1 MRLRELYE
9 TINLF
14 EAYDTKVAKL
24 QKDFAQLRAGF
35 PEKPATQWGPAEPAI
50 PGDPSIPDENQL
62 AALVSFAE
70 QAFKSGA
77 KPSEQAMQWYLT
89 LLETFYKQ
97 NDPKFA
103 GKFAAMIGQYQFTD
117 FSSLN
122 TELAHFFT
130 SEYADSQY
138 IKDIVKA
145 IRPATTQVDNLITNA
160 TAAEQR
166 IYAENEAARQLAGRP
181 DIELMEGDQVILPV
195 DNKYDWWWLPHHGHE
210 FESKAM
216 GHCGSCQTAG
226 GNLLSLRT
234 KRPIWPELTFEWDP
248 QDKMLYQ
255 TKGPKNSKPAH
266 RYRPAILK
274 LMLSDLISGIGNNSY
289 QPANDFS
296 VFDFEPSDVKAIAD
310 QKPNLI
316 TGQIEKYPIDFL
328 RAPEFIRAIPEFRDI
343 AVENARG
350 LAALVD
356 DTGKVNTSLDAWEDA
371 IQSDRSIII
380 YAPED
385 LEDYEDR
392 IIDALNRD
400 SSLLGFASAKI
411 RSNHKIMSEVIRWN
425 PESIELVPLRAPTY
439 EELAIQAVTKRSE
452 LLKAI
457 PVEKRTYA
465 ICHTAAATRERWSED
480 SLREFYELFNTLPF
494 TKNEHSELAA
504 LVLQYDTENEL
515 LDLLPAEIKTYVSTM
530 ARLKNIEHRYYS
542 DNRSDKVKEIVD
554 SVTPGSVS
562 NEEYMKICLKAGE
575 LSFHEAVPEE
585 FQTYEYFK
593 KYILTIEPTERR
605 IITPFFTDAIKRLP
619 PEQLED
625 LISIAIKLCPESYFE
640 LPLDYKGNVSKTLK
654 MIQKTDKPLTLNISA
669 DLILAANEHDVT
681 DDDYDKLIAYYK
693 HSLKV
698 SDGSTIKLLRNYP
711 LMQAKKYN
719 NDDWLDLLA
728 YGAKLNLTEFVSMLA
743 PDFVDSNFEWVVDT
757 ICKAFGHTNS
767 HIYFSLLTD
776 RYPEVAAELF
786 KRLPASEL
794 GKNIQYPHQL
804 YQMYEA
810 DPRKFKRVLELMV
823 EREPDLIAD
832 AQNLVPDYIPETE
845 QSWLDR
851 LNYKGFTNGGIK
863 ALIYNFPMQLLT
875 PELLNTAIVNA
886 GKIDANV
893 ERKIEE
899 LYKYYKDKPEYEAVL
914 ENMLN
919 LVPNIITML
928 SPQEIELFHVNRYI
942 QNLANNKHSPENILL
957 HLRREP
963 FPSVAYLKPEIAE
976 YLNKYKA
983 EKAPGLSSISF

>member
-9 TINLF
+9 TIDLF

-35 PEKPATQWGPAEPAI
+35 PEKPETQWGPAEPAI
-50 PGDPSIPDENQL
+50 PGDPSVPDANQL

-70 QAFKSGA
+70 QAFKSGV

-89 LLETFYKQ
+89 LLETYYKQ

-122 TELAHFFT
+122 NELAHFFT

-138 IKDIVKA
+138 IKDLVKA

-166 IYAENEAARQLAGRP
+166 IQAENEAARQLAGRP
-181 DIELMEGDQVILPV
+181 DIQLMEGDQVILPV
-195 DNKYDWWWLPHHGHE
+195 DNKYDWWWLPHKSHE
-210 FESKAM
+210 FESAAM

-274 LMLSDLISGIGNNSY
+274 LMLSDLISGIGNDSY

-296 VFDFEPSDVKAIAD
+296 IFDFEPADVKTIAD
-310 QKPNLI
+310 QKPMLI

-328 RAPEFIRAIPEFRDI
+328 RAPEFIRANPEFRDI
-343 AVENARG
+343 AVQNAQG

-356 DTGKVNTSLDAWEDA
+356 ATGKVNTSLDAWEDA
-371 IQSDRSIII
+371 IEADRSIII
-380 YAPED
+380 YAPEE
-385 LEDYEDR
+385 LENYEDR
-392 IIDALNRD
+392 IIDALNRN
-400 SSLLGFASAKI
+400 SSLLGFASPKI
-411 RSNHKIMSEVIRWN
+411 RSNHKIMSEVIRWS

-439 EELAIQAVTKRSE
+439 EELAIQAVTKRSG

-457 PVEKRTYA
+457 PVEKRTYG
-465 ICHTAAATRERWSED
+465 ICHAAASNRERWSED
-480 SLREFYELFNTLPF
+480 SLTEFYELFNTLPF
-494 TKNEHSELAA
+494 TKDQHNELAS

-515 LDLLPAEIKTYVSTM
+515 LDLLPAEIKTYVSSM
-530 ARLKNIEHRYYS
+530 ARLKNIEHRHYGN
-542 DNRSDKVKEIVD
+542 DRADKVKEIVD

-562 NEEYMKICLKAGE
+562 DDEYMKICLKAGE
-575 LSFHEAVPEE
+575 LSFHKAVPEE

-593 KYILTIEPTERR
+593 KYILTIEPTRHQ
-605 IITPFFTDAIKRLP
+605 IITPFFTDAVKRLP
-619 PEQLED
+619 PEQRAD

-640 LPLDYKGNVSKTLK
+640 LPIDYRGNISKTLK
-654 MIQKTDKPLTLNISA
+654 MIQKTDRRLDNS
-669 DLILAANEHDVT
+669 LAADIAIAARDYGVSDEE
-681 DDDYDKLIAYYK
+681 YDKLIAYYK
-693 HSLKV
+693 HSLKASEGV
-698 SDGSTIKLLRNYP
+698 NIASLNNYA
-711 LMQAKKYN
+711 LKQANKYN
-719 NDDWLDLLA
+719 NDDWLDVLA
-728 YGAKLNLTEFVSMLA
+728 YAANINLVEFVNKLT
-743 PDFVDSNFEWVVDT
+743 PDFVDNNFEWVVDT
-757 ICKAFGHTNS
+757 ICKEFSKSRLHV
-767 HIYFSLLTD
+767 YFSVVTD
-776 RYPEVAAELF
+776 RYPEIVVELF
-786 KRLPASEL
+786 KRLPVSEL
-794 GKNIQYPHQL
+794 GKLQYPHYL
-804 YQMYEA
+804 AQMYEV

-823 EREPDLIAD
+823 EREPHLIASIQD
-832 AQNLVPDYIPETE
+832 LVPDYIPETE
-845 QSWLDR
+845 QPWLAR

-863 ALIYNFPMQLLT
+863 ALLYNFPMQLLT

-886 GKIDANV
+886 GEIDANV

-899 LYKYYKDKPEYEAVL
+899 LYKYYKDDPEYEAVL

-919 LVPNIITML
+919 LVPNIITTL
-928 SPQEIELFHVNRYI
+928 SPEEIDLYQVKRYMQYLENR
-942 QNLANNKHSPENILL
+942 KHSPESILR

-983 EKAPGLSSISF
+983 EKAPNLSSISF

>member
-50 PGDPSIPDENQL
+50 PGDPSVPDENQL
-62 AALVSFAE
+62 AALVQFAE
-70 QAFKSGA
+70 QAFKSGV

-103 GKFAAMIGQYQFTD
+103 GKFAAMIGEYQFTD
-117 FSSLN
+117 FNSLN

-138 IKDIVKA
+138 IKDLVKA

-166 IYAENEAARQLAGRP
+166 IHAENEAARKLAARP

-296 VFDFEPSDVKAIAD
+296 VFDFEPADVKAIAD
-310 QKPNLI
+310 QKPSLI

-328 RAPEFIRAIPEFRDI
+328 RAPEFIRAIPEFRDT
-343 AVENARG
+343 AVRNARG

-356 DTGKVNTSLDAWEDA
+356 DTGKVNTSLDAWEEA
-371 IQSDRSIII
+371 ITADRSIII
-380 YAPED
+380 YAPEE
-385 LEDYEDR
+385 LKNYEDR

-457 PVEKRTYA
+457 PVEKRTYE
-465 ICHTAAATRERWSED
+465 ICHASAANRERWAES
-480 SLREFYELFNTLPF
+480 SLTEFYELFNTLPF
-494 TKNEHSELAA
+494 TKDQHNELAS

-515 LDLLPAEIKTYVSTM
+515 LDLLPAEIKTYLSSM
-530 ARLKNIEHRYYS
+530 ARLKHIEYRSYGS
-542 DNRSDKVKEIVD
+542 DRLDKVKEIVD

-562 NEEYMKICLKAGE
+562 DDEYMKICIKAGE
-575 LSFHEAVPEE
+575 LSSHKAVPIE
-585 FQTYEYFK
+585 FQTYDYFK
-593 KYILTIEPTERR
+593 KYILTVEPTRYQ
-605 IITPFFTDAIKRLP
+605 IITPMFTPAFKQLP
-619 PEQLED
+619 PEERED
-625 LISIAIKLCPESYFE
+625 LISIAVKLCPESYFE
-640 LPLDYKGNVSKTLK
+640 LPIDYRGNISTTLK
-654 MIQKTDKPLTLNISA
+654 MVQKTDRRLDNS
-669 DLILAANEHDVT
+669 LAADIAIASRDHGVSDEE
-681 DDDYDKLIAYYK
+681 YDKLIAYYK
-693 HSLKV
+693 HSLEY
-698 SDGSTIKLLRNYP
+698 SNGSYIAFINNYA
-711 LMQAKKYN
+711 LKQANKYN
-719 NDDWLDLLA
+719 NNDWFDVLA
-728 YGAKLNLTEFVSMLA
+728 YAANINLAEFVRNLT
-743 PDFVDSNFEWVVDT
+743 PDFVDKNFEWVVNT
-757 ICKAFGHTNS
+757 ICKEFSKSTLYMS
-767 HIYFSLLTD
+767 FSLITD
-776 RYPEVAAELF
+776 RHPEMVVELF
-786 KRLPASEL
+786 KRLPVSDL
-794 GKNIQYPHQL
+794 GTLPYPFYL
-804 YQMYEA
+804 AQMYEV
-810 DPRKFKRVLELMV
+810 DPLKFKRVLELMV
-823 EREPDLIAD
+823 ERDPYLIASVQD
-832 AQNLVPDYIPETE
+832 LVPDYIPETE
-845 QSWLDR
+845 KPWLDK

-863 ALIYNFPMQLLT
+863 ALLYNFPMQLLT

-886 GKIDANV
+886 GEIDANV
-893 ERKIEE
+893 ERKLEE
-899 LYKYYKDKPEYEAVL
+899 LYQYYKDDPEYEAVL

-919 LVPNIITML
+919 LVPNIITRL
-928 SPQEIELFHVNRYI
+928 SPQEIELFHVKRYMHY
-942 QNLANNKHSPENILL
+942 LEKRKHSPENILL

>member
-50 PGDPSIPDENQL
+50 PGDPSIPDETQL
-62 AALVSFAE
+62 AALVQFAE

-89 LLETFYKQ
+89 LLETYYKQ

-160 TAAEQR
+160 QAAEQR
-166 IYAENEAARQLAGRP
+166 IHTEAEAARKLAGRP

-274 LMLSDLISGIGNNSY
+274 LMLSEIIGGIGNNSY

-296 VFDFEPSDVKAIAD
+296 IFDFEPADVKAIAD

-328 RAPEFIRAIPEFRDI
+328 RAPEFIRANPEFRDT
-343 AVENARG
+343 AVRNARG

-356 DTGKVNTSLDAWEDA
+356 DTGKVNTSLDAWEEA
-371 IQSDRSIII
+371 ITADRSIII
-380 YAPED
+380 YAPEE
-385 LEDYEDR
+385 LKNYEDR

-425 PESIELVPLRAPTY
+425 PESIELVPLRAPAY
-439 EELAIQAVTKRSE
+439 EELATQAVTKRSE

-457 PVEKRTYA
+457 PVENRTYN
-465 ICHTAAATRERWSED
+465 ICHAAAKNRQLWDESP
-480 SLREFYELFNTLPF
+480 LREFYELFNTLPF
-494 TKNEHSELAA
+494 TKDQHEELAS
-504 LVLQYDTENEL
+504 LVLQYDMNNEL
-515 LDLLPAEIKTYVSTM
+515 LDLLPAEIKTYVSSM
-530 ARLKNIEHRYYS
+530 ARLKTIERSYYNS
-542 DNRSDKVKEIVD
+542 DRADKIKEIVD
-554 SVTPGSVS
+554 AVTPGSVS
-562 NEEYMKICLKAGE
+562 DDEYMKICLKAGE
-575 LSFHEAVPEE
+575 LSSHKAVPAE
-585 FQTYEYFK
+585 FQTYDYFK
-593 KYILTIEPTERR
+593 KYILTIEPTRHQ
-605 IITPFFTDAIKRLP
+605 IITPFFTPAFKQLP
-619 PEQLED
+619 PEQQAD
-625 LISIAIKLCPESYFE
+625 LISIAVKLCPESYFE

-654 MIQKTDKPLTLNISA
+654 MIQKTDRRLDNS
-669 DLILAANEHDVT
+669 LAADIAVAAREHDVS
-681 DDDYDKLIAYYK
+681 DEDYDKLIAYYK
-693 HSLKV
+693 HALKDSNGSAIASLNNFAL
-698 SDGSTIKLLRNYP
+698 TRAN
-711 LMQAKKYN
+711 KYN

-728 YGAKLNLTEFVSMLA
+728 YAANINLIEFVGKLT
-743 PDFVDSNFEWVVDT
+743 PDFVDKNFEWVVNI
-757 ICKAFGHTNS
+757 ICKE
-767 HIYFSLLTD
+767 FSKSTLYMNFFITD
-776 RYPEVAAELF
+776 RHPEIVAELF
-786 KRLPASEL
+786 KRLPVSEL
-794 GKNIQYPHQL
+794 GKLQYPHYL
-804 YQMYEA
+804 SQMYEV
-810 DPRKFKRVLELMV
+810 DPLKFKRVLELMV
-823 EREPDLIAD
+823 EREPHLIASIQD
-832 AQNLVPDYIPETE
+832 LVPDYIPETE
-845 QSWLDR
+845 RPWLDR

-863 ALIYNFPMQLLT
+863 ALIYHFPMQLLT

-893 ERKIEE
+893 ERRIEE
-899 LYKYYKDKPEYEAVL
+899 LYKYYKDDPDYEAVL
-914 ENMLN
+914 ENMLD
-919 LVPNIITML
+919 LVPTIITML
-928 SPQEIELFHVNRYI
+928 SPQEIELFHVKRYMQYLDNR
-942 QNLANNKHSPENILL
+942 KRSPENILL
-957 HLRREP
+957 HFRREP